1 VSSSAVMLDGIPALR
16 EESPA
21 SVDELAEVVKRAAAS
36 AEPMSPRGG
45 GTKMHLGNGLR
56 SAAVVI
62 HTGGISGVVEY
73 EPDNMTVSVL
83 AGTRLEEL
91 QTVLQSRRQFLPLD
105 PPVPGTATLGG
116 IVACNTSGPLR
127 FRYGTAKDMLLGVRI
142 VHSDGT
148 RSKAGGKL
156 VKNVTGYDMCKLYTG
171 SLGTLGILTEL
182 TFKVQPISESSATVL
197 AVYRSLDSLLQAEQ
211 DCLSEGLL
219 PDAIEGWNAPAFAP
233 LGPTSGSMPWVLM
246 VRFGEVKPA
255 VAWQVAKLREIV
267 ERGGAEVLQLLEGEA
282 SESLWQTA
290 ASLRESVAGNE
301 VALVKC
307 CVLHR
312 STAETARRMDN
323 LAEQLGA
330 TLSLY
335 CHAGTSILYGRFLWP
350 DERPQ
355 AVELR
360 RGLEEL
366 REYCTSVGGHAVIER
381 ASPAVKAGIDVW
393 GYDAPALAIMRKIKR
408 EFDPDGLL
416 NPGRFVGGI

>member
-1 VSSSAVMLDGIPALR
+1 VSSSAVMLHGIPALR

-21 SVDELAEVVKRAAAS
+21 SVDELAEVVKRAAAL

-62 HTGGISGVVEY
+62 HTAGISGVVEY
-73 EPDNMTVSVL
+73 EPDNLTVSAL

-91 QTVLQSRRQFLPLD
+91 QTVLRSRKQFLPLD
-105 PPVPGTATLGG
+105 PPFPGIATLGG

-127 FRYGTAKDMLLGVRI
+127 FRYGTVKDMLLGVRI
-142 VHSDGT
+142 VHADGT

-197 AVYRSLDSLLQAEQ
+197 AACNSIDSLLQAVQ
-211 DCLSEGLL
+211 DCLSQGLL

-233 LGPTSGSMPWVLM
+233 LGPTSGSAPWVLM
-246 VRFGEVKPA
+246 VRLGEVRPA
-255 VAWQVAKLREIV
+255 VEWQVARLREIV
-267 ERGGAEVLQLLEGEA
+267 ARAGAEVLQLLEGEA
-282 SESLWQTA
+282 SESFWQTA
-290 ASLRESVAGNE
+290 ASLRESVAGKE
-301 VALVKC
+301 AALAKC
-307 CVLHR
+307 SVLHR
-312 STAETARRMDN
+312 STAETARRMEN
-323 LAEQLGA
+323 LAGQLGA

-335 CHAGTSILYGRFLWP
+335 CHAGTSVLYGRFLWT
-350 DERPQ
+350 DEHPNP
-355 AVELR
+355 AELK

-366 REYCTSVGGHAVIER
+366 REHCISAGGHAVIER
-381 ASPAVKAGIDVW
+381 ASPAVRAGIDVW
-393 GYDAPALAIMRKIKR
+393 GYEAPALAIMRKIKHQ
-408 EFDPDGLL
+408 FDPDGLL